1 MTTYISRIDSGLH
14 CVVRLVPAGDG
25 LAPYEGVSDQDAINS
40 LVSARSLNKLLAAID
55 HLPPLVPSR
64 ADGMRVL
71 RVREVAGRVA
81 ELFQRSDLGVLLDEC
96 AYYSNRAVKVDE
108 RGAKIAINARD
119 ALGGGLEAELAK
131 VVNAGQE
138 DSYRV
143 SVEPLLD
150 WCFARNCIG
159 LILRMVAALQ
169 AGDSDIV
176 LEAVGFELMEDKRL
190 NASFWS
196 IPLAFNPF
204 SAPRTRLG
212 WNPFEEHSPLLFN
225 ATDKIES
232 ADTHMPRWNIG
243 DGGAYLLTS
252 YDASGIRRC
261 LLGEPDKSESC
272 DERALY
278 LCVENP
284 DDKDEGA
291 LARQVLNAFWYMA
304 RDLRFQGTRNSLPT
318 ELGWEIAQEGI
329 FYEAPVTTIRQL
341 SGFSKLLYQSYY
353 RGTQRIAIC
362 RNCGCATLQLNHGR
376 MKEFCSNACRAQ
388 WLSEGKD

>member
-14 CVVRLVPAGDG
+14 SVVRLIPTGDD
-25 LAPYEGVSDQDAINS
+25 LTPYEGVTDQDAINS

-55 HLPPLVPSR
+55 HLPPLVPSQ

-204 SAPRTRLG
+204 SAT
-212 WNPFEEHSPLLFN
+212 
-225 ATDKIES
+225 
-232 ADTHMPRWNIG
+232 
-243 DGGAYLLTS
+243 
-252 YDASGIRRC
+252 
-261 LLGEPDKSESC
+261 
-272 DERALY
+272 
-278 LCVENP
+278 
-284 DDKDEGA
+284 
-291 LARQVLNAFWYMA
+291 
-304 RDLRFQGTRNSLPT
+304 
-318 ELGWEIAQEGI
+318 
-329 FYEAPVTTIRQL
+329 
-341 SGFSKLLYQSYY
+341 
-353 RGTQRIAIC
+353 
-362 RNCGCATLQLNHGR
+362 
-376 MKEFCSNACRAQ
+376 
-388 WLSEGKD
+388 

>member
-14 CVVRLVPAGDG
+14 SVVRLIPTGDD
-25 LAPYEGVSDQDAINS
+25 LTPYEGVTDQDAINS

-55 HLPPLVPSR
+55 HLPPLVPSQ

-81 ELFQRSDLGVLLDEC
+81 GLFQRSDLGVLLDEC

-159 LILRMVAALQ
+159 LILRTIAILQ
-169 AGDSDIV
+169 SGDGSDT
-176 LEAVGFELMEDKRL
+176 LEGIGFKLVKNKSLET
-190 NASFWS
+190 SIWT

-204 SAPRTRLG
+204 FAPRTRFG
-212 WNPFEEHSPLLFN
+212 RDQVEEHSPLLFN

-232 ADTHMPRWNIG
+232 ADTQMPRWNIG
-243 DGGAYLLTS
+243 DGGAYLLML
-252 YDASGIRRC
+252 DDPGN
-261 LLGEPDKSESC
+261 
-272 DERALY
+272 ERALH
-278 LCVENP
+278 LCIE
-284 DDKDEGA
+284 DSEGRGGRN
-291 LARQVLNAFWYMA
+291 LAREILGAFWHMA
-304 RDLRFQGTRNSLPT
+304 RDLRFQETRNSQAT
-318 ELGWEIAQEGI
+318 ELGWEIAQSGVFDEVPCI
-329 FYEAPVTTIRQL
+329 TIQPL

-388 WLSEGKD
+388 WLSKGKD

>member
-14 CVVRLVPAGDG
+14 CVVRLVPSGDG

-64 ADGMRVL
+64 ADGTRYF
-71 RVREVAGRVA
+71 RVREVAGRVG
-81 ELFQRSDLGVLLDEC
+81 EMFQRSDLGVLLDEC
-96 AYYSNRAVKVDE
+96 AYYSNRAVKTDE

-131 VVNAGQE
+131 VVNADQE

-150 WCFARNCIG
+150 WCFARNCAG
-159 LILRMVAALQ
+159 LILRMVAILQ
-169 AGDSDIV
+169 SGDGSDT
-176 LEAVGFELMEDKRL
+176 LEGIGFKLVKNKNLET
-190 NASFWS
+190 SIWT

-204 SAPRTRLG
+204 FVPRTRFG
-212 WNPFEEHSPLLFN
+212 RDQVEELLFN
-225 ATDKIES
+225 ATARFEDPN
-232 ADTHMPRWNIG
+232 TRVPRWNIG
-243 DGGAYLLTS
+243 DGGAYLLAS
-252 YDASGIRRC
+252 YDAGGIRRRS
-261 LLGEPDKSESC
+261 LGEPDESETC

-278 LCVENP
+278 LCVENT

-318 ELGWEIAQEGI
+318 ELGWEIAHEGI
-329 FYEAPVTTIRQL
+329 FYEAPVTNIRQL

-353 RGTQRIAIC
+353 RGTQRIAVC

>member
-1 MTTYISRIDSGLH
+1 MTIYISRIDSGLH
-14 CVVRLVPAGDG
+14 CVIRLTPADDD
-25 LAPYEGVSDQDAINS
+25 LTPYEGVTDQDAINS

-55 HLPPLVPSR
+55 HLPPLVPSQ

-81 ELFQRSDLGVLLDEC
+81 ELFQRSDLGVLLDES

-159 LILRMVAALQ
+159 LILRTIAILQ
-169 AGDSDIV
+169 SGDGSDT
-176 LEAVGFELMEDKRL
+176 LEGIGFKLVKNKSLET
-190 NASFWS
+190 SIWT

-204 SAPRTRLG
+204 FAPRTRFG
-212 WNPFEEHSPLLFN
+212 RDQVEEHSPLLFN

-232 ADTHMPRWNIG
+232 ADTQMPRWNIG
-243 DGGAYLLTS
+243 DGGAYLLML
-252 YDASGIRRC
+252 DDPGN
-261 LLGEPDKSESC
+261 
-272 DERALY
+272 ERALH
-278 LCVENP
+278 LCIE
-284 DDKDEGA
+284 DSEGRGGRN
-291 LARQVLNAFWYMA
+291 LAREILGAFWHMA
-304 RDLRFQGTRNSLPT
+304 RDLRFQETRNSQAT
-318 ELGWEIAQEGI
+318 ELGWEIAQSGVFDEVPCI
-329 FYEAPVTTIRQL
+329 TIQPL